1 MKTWLTSAGVGFVAL
16 NLFAG
21 TFSDLSF
28 DAALQ
33 KAAQTH
39 KIVLVDF
46 YTTWC
51 GPCKLLDTRTWTDA
65 DVIKLLQQKT
75 VPLRLDAEKETNLAS
90 RFQIEAYPTVLLV
103 KADGT
108 ELDRLVGY
116 RDPKTFI
123 ADFQAALS
131 GRDSVARAKEKLTT
145 GGTNDPMLRMQY
157 AQSLAQKGK
166 NAEALDEYLWCFDHG
181 NEASPSFAGVRLSFL
196 LSDIKALAVHYP
208 AAEQALESRRD
219 ERQAKVLSGATD
231 KLTVLELVRLNGIL
245 GEDGKT
251 LAVFDQLPAGSPARD
266 VIAGMII
273 DQLLA
278 AKRYAD
284 ILGDQDAKAAFAKQ
298 VDLFK
303 YMMDALVTN
312 NPVRETVAKS
322 YRKTTVD
329 MGAHYFEALAG
340 VKRDEEGKELAQQIL
355 KFDGSAATHTTLAA
369 AAERAGNAELARYV
383 EQ

>member
-1 MKTWLTSAGVGFVAL
+1 MKTWLISAGIGLVAL
-16 NLFAG
+16 HLFADP
-21 TFSDLSF
+21 FSDLTF

-51 GPCKLLDTRTWTDA
+51 GPCKLLDKNTWTDA
-65 DVIKLLQQKT
+65 DVIKLLQQQT

-103 KADGT
+103 KPDGT

-116 RDPKTFI
+116 REPKTFM

-131 GRDSVARAKEKLTT
+131 GKDSIARAKEKLTT

-157 AQSLAQKGK
+157 ARSLAEKGK

-181 NEASPSFAGVRLSFL
+181 NEASPAFAGVRLSFL
-196 LSDIKALAVHYP
+196 LSDIKTLAVHYP
-208 AAEQALESRRD
+208 AAGQALESRRD
-219 ERQAKVLSGATD
+219 AQQAKVLAGTTD
-231 KLTVLELVRLNGIL
+231 RQTVLGLVRLNSAL
-245 GEDGKT
+245 GQDEKN

-266 VIAGMII
+266 VIAGLIT

-278 AKRYAD
+278 ARRYRD
-284 ILGDQDAKAAFAKQ
+284 ILNGQDGKAVFAQRVDTFNLVQGSLNGNPAK
-298 VDLFK
+298 DTL
-303 YMMDALVTN
+303 
-312 NPVRETVAKS
+312 EKS
-322 YRKTTVD
+322 LRQSTIAI
-329 MGAHYFEALAG
+329 GAHYFEALAG
-340 VKRDEEGKELAQQIL
+340 MKRDAEGKELAQQIL
-355 KFDGSAATHTTLAA
+355 KFDASAATHTTLAA
-369 AAERAGNAELARYV
+369 AAERAGNAGLAQYV
-383 EQ
+383 KQ